1 MTLGELLE
9 LFLSFFL
16 EWVENSVA
24 ATLALANVMSFEI
37 HWLEAH
43 WLLVTISC
51 GFYIYL
57 FGSVKIIL
65 SELWEAPLAD
75 DTVKEFSVSIFFAAL
90 YLLGRVI
97 IAFPVLAVL
106 LMVLAMFI
114 DFT

>member
-1 MTLGELLE
+1 M
-9 LFLSFFL
+9 FLSFFL
-16 EWVENSVA
+16 ELVENSVA
-24 ATLALANVMSFEI
+24 AWSALANVMSFEI

-57 FGSVKIIL
+57 FGSIKIIL
-65 SELWEAPLAD
+65 SEFWEATLAD
-75 DTVKEFSVSIFFAAL
+75 DTLKEFGVAIFGATL
-90 YLLGRVI
+90 YFLGRVI
-97 IAFPVLAVL
+97 FAFPVLAVL